1 MSGVAEPPAWLRAR
15 AGRVAITIGLLMCL
29 PGAAGLVLGLIL
41 RQAENA
47 NLPLWSP
54 YRAIN
59 LPIWLGL
66 LFLLSGLGYIAWGAM
81 RLRSLR

>member
-1 MSGVAEPPAWLRAR
+1 
-15 AGRVAITIGLLMCL
+15 MCL
-29 PGAAGLVLGLIL
+29 PGAVGLVLGVIL
-41 RQAENA
+41 RQGKDA

-59 LPIWLGL
+59 LPIWIGL
-66 LFLLSGLGYIAWGAM
+66 QFLLTDLGYLTWGAI